1 MTRIDMENMFERIKT
16 QRIKLG
22 ILQQDLADRLGV
34 SKQTVS
40 HWETGQR
47 NPEADTIKKLADIFN
62 VSSDYLLCRSE
73 TINNIDSLSTEE
85 KELLDEVKDLPVDT
99 IKSITRMIKNF
110 KK

>member
-1 MTRIDMENMFERIKT
+1 MMRNDMDQINQRIKSE
-16 QRIKLG
+16 RLKLG

-62 VSSDYLLCRSE
+62 VSADYLLCRID
-73 TINNIDSLSTEE
+73 TINNIDSLATEE
-85 KELLDEVKDLPVDT
+85 KELLDEVRDLPLDT
-99 IKSITRMIKNF
+99 IKSITRMIK
-110 KK
+110 KLKG